1 MISETFG
8 RRRWGRLILGFAVLA
23 SLVIIACG
31 GATTAP
37 EPVAEPA
44 APAVSAPEPATEA
57 ASAAAPAASP
67 ADTSAGATESM
78 TEAPTVAPT
87 HTPVPTVQPTP
98 RPTAAE
104 VVASRDDVVIVINE
118 EPSIPDPWLST
129 TLYPNQ
135 VIHNVVQPISFF
147 GPDFTDTATAGFT
160 GFEQV
165 EPNTW
170 RLSLREG
177 VKFHNGEDWN
187 AEAAAYTINQLGS
200 NVEYQPYSQVRDAH
214 ADIIDD
220 YTVDFVCESACPVL
234 PRFGQ
239 FHIFVAPGYHQSA
252 TQEERDASGKVIGW
266 GPYEWGEWVRGEY
279 ITLTAYDGYVE
290 PQPVNFMT
298 QAPTITDVQY
308 VWREEETVRT
318 AMIQTGEADLSWAVS
333 IDQAEAINNSENGK
347 TVKVVSG
354 EVYTINV
361 DTIWHPELSKLEVRQ
376 ALTHAINCEELALAF
391 FGPESRCSSG
401 PNGIPGT
408 LGVNEDNSRPI
419 YPYNPER
426 ARELLIQADYN
437 PDNEIE
443 FWTRSGRYAK
453 DVEITESLITF
464 WQEVGLNVEAQVVE
478 GSVWRDRHLTGPA
491 ETYKAEVEAGADSAT
506 AAAAVRDAAPP
517 RTGASPGLVFFA
529 PGGEYF
535 DFGRQINFYMSCEAN
550 RSKNCNAE
558 WHALGKRALASSGEE
573 RRELMTEA
581 YGVFTEN
588 LLQLPMMEIVSVWG
602 VNKDLEFVNMPGG
615 RRILINT
622 MTWSK

>member
-37 EPVAEPA
+37 EPAAEPA

-187 AEAAAYTINQLGS
+187 AEAAAYTINT
-200 NVEYQPYSQVRDAH
+200 NWA
-214 ADIIDD
+214 
-220 YTVDFVCESACPVL
+220 
-234 PRFGQ
+234 
-239 FHIFVAPGYHQSA
+239 A
-252 TQEERDASGKVIGW
+252 T
-266 GPYEWGEWVRGEY
+266 
-279 ITLTAYDGYVE
+279 
-290 PQPVNFMT
+290 
-298 QAPTITDVQY
+298 
-308 VWREEETVRT
+308 
-318 AMIQTGEADLSWAVS
+318 
-333 IDQAEAINNSENGK
+333 
-347 TVKVVSG
+347 
-354 EVYTINV
+354 
-361 DTIWHPELSKLEVRQ
+361 
-376 ALTHAINCEELALAF
+376 
-391 FGPESRCSSG
+391 
-401 PNGIPGT
+401 
-408 LGVNEDNSRPI
+408 
-419 YPYNPER
+419 
-426 ARELLIQADYN
+426 
-437 PDNEIE
+437 
-443 FWTRSGRYAK
+443 
-453 DVEITESLITF
+453 
-464 WQEVGLNVEAQVVE
+464 
-478 GSVWRDRHLTGPA
+478 
-491 ETYKAEVEAGADSAT
+491 
-506 AAAAVRDAAPP
+506 
-517 RTGASPGLVFFA
+517 
-529 PGGEYF
+529 
-535 DFGRQINFYMSCEAN
+535 
-550 RSKNCNAE
+550 
-558 WHALGKRALASSGEE
+558 
-573 RRELMTEA
+573 
-581 YGVFTEN
+581 
-588 LLQLPMMEIVSVWG
+588 
-602 VNKDLEFVNMPGG
+602 
-615 RRILINT
+615 
-622 MTWSK
+622 